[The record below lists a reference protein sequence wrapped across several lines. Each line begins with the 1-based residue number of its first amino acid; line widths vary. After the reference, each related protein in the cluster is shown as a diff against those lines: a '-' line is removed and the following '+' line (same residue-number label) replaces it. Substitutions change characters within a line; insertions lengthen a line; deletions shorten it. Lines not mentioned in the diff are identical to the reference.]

1 MTPSEFIAKWK
12 GGGDERRD
20 AQPFFEDLCRLVG
33 HQTPREADPEHRWF
47 TYEYG
52 ASKTSGGKGFADVW
66 KKGFFGWEAKGTHK
80 SLTKAYEQLKM
91 YADALQNPPLLVVS
105 DLQTIIVHTN
115 FTNTVKREHRF
126 TLADLESPDT
136 LRILEAVFKDPERL
150 RPGTTRAAVTQQAA
164 DKFTRLAIALRERKH
179 DGGAVAHFLNRLLFC
194 MFAEDIGLLPS
205 HLFTKLVQSS
215 QGKPEL
221 FTARSR
227 ELFAAMHKGG
237 DVAFENIEW
246 FNGGLFE
253 NDSTL
258 PLLNDELKLLLEA
271 CLLDWSEIE
280 PSIFGTLFE
289 RGLDP
294 GKRAQL
300 GAHYTDP
307 DTIMKIVR
315 PVVVE
320 PWLAEW
326 EAEKAELA
334 KLIEKAGLH
343 TSSAADTATQ
353 KAAKTKAL
361 KAAQDRYNAFLERLR
376 NFTVLDPAC
385 GSGNFLYLALRA
397 LKDTEKRVLIEAE
410 RMGLGLQFPAIGPQA
425 VKGIE
430 LNHYA
435 AELARVTIWIGEIQ
449 WMIGNGY
456 GVAKQPI
463 LKPLGQIE
471 NRDALL
477 NPDGSEALWPAADV
491 IVGNPPFVGDKKLIG
506 ELGAGYV
513 ETLRKAYEGRVPGG
527 ADLVC
532 YWFEKANDL
541 IGAGLLRLAGLVTT
555 NSIRG
560 GRNREVLMHVCD
572 TARIFNAWSDEEWI
586 NDGAAVRVSLIC
598 FGRSDTAAL
607 LDGVIAGTIF
617 SDLTASGAQESAD
630 LTRASALKEN
640 EGRCFSGIQKTG
652 PFEVPG
658 EIARQWL
665 LLPNPNGKPNSD
677 VARPWFN
684 GLDVTRRGR
693 DYWIVDYGTDTEEV
707 DAAMYEAP
715 FAHVKKHVKPTR
727 VGKREARTNEYWW
740 LFQWSRPVM
749 RRALTG
755 LQRFLV
761 TPEVSKHRVFVWIPS
776 GVVADK
782 NLCVVVRD
790 DDVTFGVL
798 HSRLHELW
806 SLRVCTYLG
815 VGNDPRYTATTCF
828 DKFPFPNGLAPNIP
842 AKDYAADP
850 RAIRIAEAARKLVE
864 ARDRWLN
871 PPEWVDRVPEV
882 VPGYPD
888 RIIAK
893 PGFEADLKLRTLTK
907 LYNDRPTWLDHLHRA
922 LDEAVAAAYGWEWP
936 LTDDEVL
943 RRLFALNQARAAA
956 GA

>member
-1 MTPSEFIAKWK
+1 MTPSDFIAKWK
-12 GGGDERRD
+12 NGGDERRD

-52 ASKTSGGKGFADVW
+52 ATKTSGGDGFADVW

-80 SLTKAYEQLKM
+80 SLDRAYQQLKM

-126 TLADLESPDT
+126 TVADLESADT

-150 RPGTTRAAVTQQAA
+150 RPGVTRAAVTQEAA
-164 DKFTRLAIALRERKH
+164 DKFTRLATALRGRDH
-179 DGGAVAHFLNRLLFC
+179 DAGAVAHFLNRLLFC

-221 FTARSR
+221 FTTRSHG
-227 ELFAAMHKGG
+227 LFAAMHKGG

-253 NDSTL
+253 DDSTL
-258 PLLNDELKLLLEA
+258 PLLTDELKLLLDA

-307 DTIMKIVR
+307 ATIMKIVH

-334 KLIEKAGLH
+334 KLIDKAGLH
-343 TSSAADTATQ
+343 TSSAADTPAQ
-353 KAAKTKAL
+353 KKAKTIAL
-361 KAAQDRYNAFLERLR
+361 KAAQDRYNVFLERLR

-385 GSGNFLYLALRA
+385 GSGNFLYLSLRA

-430 LNHYA
+430 LNRYA

-456 GVAKQPI
+456 GVSKQPI
-463 LKPLGQIE
+463 LKPLEQIE

-477 NPDGSEALWPAADV
+477 NPDGSEAAWPAADV
-491 IVGNPPFVGDKKLIG
+491 IVGNPPFVGDKKMIG
-506 ELGAGYV
+506 ELGTDAV
-513 ETLRKAYEGRVPGG
+513 ICLRKAYEGRVPGG

-532 YWFEKANDL
+532 YWFEKANDCL
-541 IGAGLLRLAGLVTT
+541 RAGILKRAGLVTT

-560 GRNREVLMHVCD
+560 GRNREVLKHICD
-572 TARIFNAWSDEEWI
+572 DSRIFNAWSDEEWI
-586 NDGAAVRVSLIC
+586 NEGAAVRVSLVC
-598 FGRSDTAAL
+598 FGRADGPAM
-607 LDGVIAGTIF
+607 LDGVEAGIIYA
-617 SDLTASGAQESAD
+617 DLTAAGCESGAD
-630 LTRASALKEN
+630 LTRAVPLDEN
-640 EGRCFSGIQKTG
+640 EGCCFSGIQKTG
-652 PFEVPG
+652 PFEIPG
-658 EIARQWL
+658 YVARGWL
-665 LLPNPNGKPNSD
+665 KLPNPNGRSNSD
-677 VARPWFN
+677 VVRPWFN
-684 GLDVTRRGR
+684 GLDVTRRNR
-693 DYWIVDYGTDTEEV
+693 DFWIVDFGTDAVEV

-715 FAHVKKHVKPTR
+715 FLHIKTHVQPMR
-727 VGKREARTNEYWW
+727 VGKREARTNECWW

-749 RRALTG
+749 RRAIAG
-755 LQRFLV
+755 LPRFIV
-761 TPEVSKHRVFVWIPS
+761 TPEVSKHRVFAWLQA

-782 NLCVVVRD
+782 NLSVITRD
-790 DDVTFGVL
+790 DDMTFGIL
-798 HSRLHELW
+798 HSRIHELW
-806 SLRVCTYLG
+806 SLK
-815 VGNDPRYTATTCF
+815 VGTSLEDRPRYTATTCF
-828 DKFPFPNGLAPNIP
+828 DSFPFPEGLTPNIP

-850 RAIRIAEAARKLVE
+850 RATRIAEGARKLVE

-871 PPEWVDRVPEV
+871 PPEWIDRVLEV

-893 PGFEADLKLRTLTK
+893 PGHEADLKLRTLTK
-907 LYNDRPTWLDHLHRA
+907 LYNDRPTWLEHLHRD
-922 LDEAVAAAYGWEWP
+922 LDKAVAAAYGWEWP
-936 LTDDEVL
+936 LADDDIL
-943 RRLFALNQARAAA
+943 RQLFALNQARAAV